1 MIDGGIRGLERVPT
15 GLVKGLRRSFLH
27 GLRCHQDWLTSLQTI
42 VLREFDGVKKGWFNV
57 REKNVDLYRHGKLR
71 RFLVLARLVMQDTL
85 RNLAKISVERYVST
99 MERLA
104 PVKTRVE
111 SLSDAE
117 CVFRDSIEN
126 PVLAVEVRP
135 ADDLTHFDFVI
146 HPDRFVSTAL
156 DAYNVGLQS
165 LNEVHPLERLMI
177 PARLQSPEAPS
188 LIETFQFDEVWVQD
202 GSQRIQSCLE
212 SACAGPVD
220 FLKKLQIFEAL
231 LRRDPAAMVE
241 AFFKDEPADQE
252 IQEAISKALQNEA

>member
-1 MIDGGIRGLERVPT
+1 M
-15 GLVKGLRRSFLH
+15 
-27 GLRCHQDWLTSLQTI
+27 
-42 VLREFDGVKKGWFNV
+42 LREFDGVKKGWFNV

-104 PVKTRVE
+104 PVKTMVE

-135 ADDLTHFDFVI
+135 ADDLTHFDFVL

-165 LNEVHPLERLMI
+165 LNEVYPLERLMI

-220 FLKKLQIFEAL
+220 FLKKLQILEPL

-252 IQEAISKALQNEA
+252 IQEAISKAGLQNEA